1 MQRLLIESIEGRIL
15 TGIIIFVVT
24 TLLLGWIIINE
35 PGRMAAF
42 EEQHLGR
49 SIERGAELFASNCS
63 TCHGADARG
72 IAGRAPALNNPQF
85 FGFDPMNAVNAE
97 INIINTQIAGFE
109 AERTQ
114 LLAELGEGPEA
125 DRLTEITTRL
135 EEIDA
140 ILDAEDGPRAR
151 LAVLQEERDATL
163 LQLEDAIIAG
173 YLPKYES
180 EILVLDPSEPDYDET
195 LDLFLANNIAR
206 TTQVGWGGTLHSY
219 VVTTLVHGRPGSNNI
234 WPEPMA
240 TWSQVA
246 GGPLRTDQINDIANY
261 IVNFDKGDNWTVED
275 FLAVQQYAIL
285 IAEDTGEVGE
295 PVAVVSSEFDR
306 TDAATITTAI
316 EGATGDPVRGEA
328 LYTGGERTEA
338 RSRLGCSS
346 CHVNAAQGPDVVGTF
361 PRVEAERLTLP
372 EFDGYTAADYVVESI
387 VNPDAYTVDGYSSG
401 VMIQTYADDMTIQ
414 DLADIVAYLQSQ

>member
-63 TCHGADARG
+63 TCHAADARG
-72 IAGRAPALNNPQF
+72 IPGRAPALNNPQF

-97 INIINTQIAGFE
+97 INVVNTQIAGFE

-125 DRLTEITTRL
+125 ERLTEITTRL

-151 LAVLQEERDATL
+151 LAVLKEERDAIL
-163 LQLEDAIIAG
+163 VQLEEAIIAG

-195 LDLFLANNIAR
+195 LDLFLADNVAR

-219 VVTTLVHGRPGSNNI
+219 IVTTLVHGRPGSNNI

-240 TWSQVA
+240 TWAQVA

-261 IVNFDKGDNWTVED
+261 IVNFDKGDNWAIED
-275 FLAVQQYAIL
+275 FLAVQQYALL

-295 PVAVVSSEFDR
+295 PIAVISSEFDP
-306 TDAATITTAI
+306 TDTISISAAV
-316 EGATGDPVRGEA
+316 EGFSGDPIRGEA
-328 LYTGGERTEA
+328 LYTGSERTEA

-346 CHVNAAQGPDVVGTF
+346 CHFNAAQGPDVVGTY
-361 PRVEAERLTLP
+361 PRVESERLTLP
-372 EFDGYTAADYVVESI
+372 AFSGYTAMQYVVESI
-387 VNPDAYTVDGYSSG
+387 LNPDAHTVEGFNSG
-401 VMIQTYADDMTIQ
+401 VMIQTYANDLTLQ
-414 DLADIVAYLQSQ
+414 DLADIVAYLETQ